1 MADAHA
7 HLSAAVNTVLGTV
20 PADSLGVVAIHESL
34 LSVVPGAQYAY
45 DITLDQADIF
55 ETIVTKLRAFKAA
68 GGGTVVDNSYV
79 ASQQYNE
86 WLAEADKEAKLGWT
100 VAAARAAGDKVRL
113 IVDDNGAAGL
123 NFVVSA
129 KAEHPLGR
137 APERMLQFTSQGDG
151 SYVSREALPAGRWLL
166 RVEVKRA
173 SDRYRMVADIQ

>member
-1 MADAHA
+1 MSNQTVKPFTGYHMAAI
-7 HLSAAVNTVLGTV
+7 LIGFFGIVIAVNIYMAKVAVGT
-20 PADSLGVVAIHESL
+20 
-34 LSVVPGAQYAY
+34 
-45 DITLDQADIF
+45 F
-55 ETIVTKLRAFKAA
+55 
-68 GGGTVVDNSYV
+68 GGTVVDNSYI

-113 IVDDNGAAGL
+113 VVDDNGVAGL
-123 NFVVSA
+123 NFNVSA

-137 APERMLQFTSQGDG
+137 APERVLQFASQGDG

>member
-1 MADAHA
+1 MTRRFTGWHMTAIIAGFFGLVIAVNLYMAHA
-7 HLSAAVNTVLGTV
+7 
-20 PADSLGVVAIHESL
+20 AIS
-34 LSVVPGAQYAY
+34 
-45 DITLDQADIF
+45 TF
-55 ETIVTKLRAFKAA
+55 
-68 GGGTVVDNSYV
+68 GGTVVENSYV

-100 VAAARAAGDKVRL
+100 VTAARAAGDKVRL
-113 IVDDNGAAGL
+113 VVDDNGVAGL

-137 APERMLQFTSQGDG
+137 APERVLQFASQGDG